1 MELAPQKPNE
11 EKIGFLNFPEV
22 KKVVELKSLNYKPTR
37 TMYRLLYLF
46 IKKL

>member
-1 MELAPQKPNE
+1 MELVPQKPKE
-11 EKIGFLNFPEV
+11 EKIGFQNYPEV
-22 KKVVELKSLNYKPTR
+22 KKVVELKSLNY